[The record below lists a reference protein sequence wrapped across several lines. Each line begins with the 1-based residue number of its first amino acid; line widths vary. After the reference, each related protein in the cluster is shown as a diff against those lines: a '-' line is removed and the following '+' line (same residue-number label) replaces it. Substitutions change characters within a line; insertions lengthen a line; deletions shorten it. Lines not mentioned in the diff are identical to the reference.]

1 MVNRANPSRMQVLT
15 EVHLHLFVQRQD
27 LSILEEVRVPEAQR
41 SAAVEIDGVRRDWD
55 YDCRRRKTHR
65 GGGGLRNGR
74 KDGL

>member
-1 MVNRANPSRMQVLT
+1 MHVLT
-15 EVHLHLFVQRQD
+15 EVFLQLFVRAQD
-27 LSILEEVRVPEAQR
+27 LSILEGVREIEAHR